1 MSVIITDFFILFPLG
16 AMSSFVARELFPK
29 PVEGGSVLAM
39 DILAKKFREQ
49 SLEESANQNASQIKF
64 IRPGDGFKLSRNA
77 EAKLAGADKKVYTLQ
92 LNPDETNK
100 VLGGFPQGDYPDN
113 LREQSLCD
121 KNFNSQ
127 VDPPSKRHCRSL
139 SVPPDKMCP
148 QRWQPQE
155 TRVWRPIAVISNE
168 KELSSS
174 NPSHVNSSE
183 SQHTDNAH
191 CQQTSNFISIV
202 PRNFHYEPGGCS
214 SHGFHIPPDIFT
226 PPESPVPRPSSASTC
241 SGRQDASSYQKFHA
255 FDNRSLSYEDQI
267 SSSSSAGSTPSV
279 PLFIGSAQSSPQR
292 HRIPR
297 CRSQPSVLHDRKYG
311 VKRRRDH
318 DQRPSLNFLKMTEKR
333 VSRFHEELES
343 VMSLM
348 PIASSPLD
356 NDVPLSRA
364 MESTTSPISE
374 MEQGRTSSVEFLDRD
389 PNDLEEEE
397 DGPVK
402 LLGDHG
408 EVEEIFPLQ
417 EDLDLEQIET
427 N

>member
-1 MSVIITDFFILFPLG
+1 
-16 AMSSFVARELFPK
+16 MSSFVARELFPQN
-29 PVEGGSVLAM
+29 VEGTSVLTM

-49 SLEESANQNASQIKF
+49 SLEESNNQNSSQIKF
-64 IRPGDGFKLSRNA
+64 IHPGEGFRLSRNA
-77 EAKLAGADKKVYTLQ
+77 EARLAGADKKVFTVQ
-92 LNPDETNK
+92 LNSNERDN
-100 VLGGFPQGDYPDN
+100 VLGGSPFESYPENYRD
-113 LREQSLCD
+113 QSVCD
-121 KNFNSQ
+121 KNANCQ

-139 SVPPDKMCP
+139 SVPADKMCP
-148 QRWQPQE
+148 QKWQPQE
-155 TRVWRPIAVISNE
+155 TQVWKPVAVISSDRQHPTNPCY
-168 KELSSS
+168 L
-174 NPSHVNSSE
+174 NPSHYSDL
-183 SQHTDNAH
+183 T
-191 CQQTSNFISIV
+191 QQTSDFISIA
-202 PRNFHYEPGGCS
+202 PTNFHFEPGG
-214 SHGFHIPPDIFT
+214 GQGLHIPPDIFT
-226 PPESPVPRPSSASTC
+226 PPESPVPRPSSTSTC
-241 SGRQDASSYQKFHA
+241 SGRHDVSYLKLHA

-279 PLFIGSAQSSPQR
+279 PVFIGSVQSSPHR

-318 DQRPSLNFLKMTEKR
+318 DQRPALNFLKMTEKGRVSR

-356 NDVPLSRA
+356 KDVPLSRA
-364 MESTTSPISE
+364 MESSTSPITE
-374 MEQGRTSSVEFLDRD
+374 MEQGRTSSAEFLDRD
-389 PNDLEEEE
+389 PNDLEEE

-402 LLGDHG
+402 LLGDSD
-408 EVEEIFPLQ
+408 EVEEIFTLQ